1 MNNWR
6 EIISKAPMNY
16 ETGKWEK
23 PPSPYSGQGN
33 SVANTMARRMKEA
46 NAQHKEKEM
55 KDMQRLVEQQIE
67 SKLPQMAELGQT
79 RIRIPRAKIESYN
92 INIGDSGEDYE
103 TPANEF
109 MQNLKSLLGAGM
121 NVGIDGK
128 DVIIDTGSG
137 NLATRGGKT
146 LNPETGE
153 PMGRMQAMGQRAKDA
168 VGRTSM
174 GAKMGMKR
182 FGRTQ
187 KAEEEHLEVVSDAI
201 LKAKSILQEA
211 EHLGTVEMKEP
222 VTGEEVNRKKPKKNP
237 TEEKFD
243 NPQIDGYGH
252 VGSKHYIGKE
262 LTERYNGIKE
272 QLATVDD
279 QIAKAYVDGA
289 ASSRQELI
297 NKRIRIENS
306 LDDVSKSIL
315 TKTVLD
321 SMYVLETIVKAT
333 ATHTPAFVDTIQKT
347 MAQLENLMEQ
357 FNAGEMDKDEYE
369 RRYKKIKNSLHAEAS
384 SPGGHDSG
392 HNKPIVAKS
401 DLVRKDL
408 KMLDELM
415 QRFKAGEITEDEMH
429 AEYNSRVRE
438 SLLDE
443 ASSPGGHDSIDE
455 EDEDDLL

>member
-1 MNNWR
+1 MMKKMSNWR
-6 EIISKAPMNY
+6 ETIRKNPMNY
-16 ETGKWEK
+16 ETGKFE
-23 PPSPYSGQGN
+23 PTASPYSGDGG
-33 SVANTMARRMKEA
+33 SVRQESARQQKELDSGRRQA
-46 NAQHKEKEM
+46 LDKKLQQLV
-55 KDMQRLVEQQIE
+55 MQQVETQ
-67 SKLPQMAELGQT
+67 LPQMAERGQT
-79 RIRIPRAKIESYN
+79 RIRIPRTKLESYG
-92 INIGDSGEDYE
+92 IDIGGEDDGE
-103 TPANEF
+103 VVVRR
-109 MQNLKSLLGAGM
+109 LKKLLGRGLRIGAE
-121 NVGIDGK
+121 GK
-128 DVIIDTGSG
+128 DLIIDAGRG
-137 NLATRGGKT
+137 QMATRDGKT

-153 PMGRMQAMGQRAKDA
+153 PMGRMETMGRNLRDKFDSTRMGEAMGRRKFMRK
-168 VGRTSM
+168 G
-174 GAKMGMKR
+174 
-182 FGRTQ
+182 
-187 KAEEEHLEVVSDAI
+187 EEHLEVVTDAI
-201 LKAKSILQEA
+201 LKAKSVLQEA

-237 TEEKFD
+237 TEETFD

-252 VGSKHYIGKE
+252 VGSEHYIGKE

-333 ATHTPAFVDTIQKT
+333 ATHTPAFVDTISKT
-347 MAQLENLMEQ
+347 MAQLEALMDE
-357 FNAGEMDKDEYE
+357 FNAGEMDRDEYE
-369 RRYKKIKNSLHAEAS
+369 RKFKRIKGSLHEEAS

-392 HNKPIVAKS
+392 DGQPRVKKS
-401 DLVRKDL
+401 DLVRKDA

-415 QRFKAGEITEDEMH
+415 QRFKAGDITEEEMLS
-429 AEYNSRVRE
+429 EYDSRVRD
-438 SLLDE
+438 SLMDE